1 MNLIT
6 SENSM
11 KSREE
16 YLTDFEAKLL
26 EILKDQYT
34 SINYNLAT
42 TYGLSMLMVLF
53 QWGSIADIYFFGA
66 KLNLN
71 NANMLIFLPILL
83 TIIYILINYQLLGIA
98 EVYRQIHINAKEL
111 LSINQDAKPIT
122 MKEIHLFGAGVTG
135 LILALS
141 RWEAKNFLIVKP
153 SKSQSEIRSFPSKGD
168 SFIKWFHLVVEWIG
182 SIQQWV
188 MDIADWLQ
196 AIISWLIIGAIGF
209 LSTASLFLLPNI
221 VVGYYEYMEFFYHKS
236 VTFGVPLISFTA
248 LILVSIFTIF
258 YGYVL
263 FATYLFDYI
272 ETIRKD
278 LLETVDEIKNIYK
291 IARFIYKI

>member
-1 MNLIT
+1 
-6 SENSM
+6 M

-16 YLTDFEAKLL
+16 YLTDFETKLL
-26 EILKDQYT
+26 EILKDLYK
-34 SINYNLAT
+34 SVNYNLAI
-42 TYGLSMLMVLF
+42 TYGLSMIAVLF
-53 QWGSIADIYFFGA
+53 QWGSVGDIDFFGA

-71 NANMLIFLPILL
+71 RADMLIFMPILL
-83 TIIYILINYQLLGIA
+83 TVIYILIIYHFLGIA

-111 LSINQDAKPIT
+111 LSLNQDAKPIT

-141 RWEAKNFLIVKP
+141 RWQANNFLTVKP
-153 SKSQSEIRSFPSKGD
+153 SRFQSKIPSFPPKGD
-168 SFIKWFHLVVEWIG
+168 SFLKWMHLVAEWTG
-182 SIQQWV
+182 SIRNWITDV
-188 MDIADWLQ
+188 TDWLE
-196 AIISWLIIGAIGF
+196 AIIAWLIIGAIGF
-209 LSTASLFLLPNI
+209 LSTVSLFLLPNI

-236 VTFGVPLISFTA
+236 ITFGVPLISFAA
-248 LILVSIFTIF
+248 LILISIFTIF

-272 ETIRKD
+272 ENIRKD